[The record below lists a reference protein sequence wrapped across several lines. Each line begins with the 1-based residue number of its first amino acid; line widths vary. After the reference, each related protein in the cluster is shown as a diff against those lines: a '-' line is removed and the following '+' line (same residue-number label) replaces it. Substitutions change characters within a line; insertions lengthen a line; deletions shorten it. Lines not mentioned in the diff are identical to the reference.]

1 MRFTE
6 EQLLAMERSLLND
19 LNKIRKQIL
28 EAECMGWKTPSICR
42 RYIQVKKH

>member
-6 EQLLAMERSLLND
+6 EQKEKLERSLLND
-19 LNKIRKQIL
+19 LDKIRNQIL

-42 RYIQVKKH
+42 RYILVKKH